1 MLHRNKAVLIAAL
14 LLLVSLAR
22 SQAEDYAARLKE
34 LQTQKAPDAQID
46 SLLDEWR
53 AKQPNDPE
61 AWITSANYYFNQS
74 VGPMISTKKPEK
86 GDFGLTNK
94 KTGKQSGSISFK
106 PGIAQTSRQASDLLA
121 EATGKFPDRLDIWC
135 GLTWMYQERGDFN
148 NEMATLEKMVAYA
161 REHPEGLKW
170 LKGEPIDEPADKF
183 VPEKLHSYAMYYE
196 KKDTPEDDER
206 FLNIAMF
213 SADRYPKHPYAFN
226 DVALYY
232 SNTRDKKKTREWL
245 EKAHQVDPKDGL
257 IMFNLGRISAEAGDK
272 AAARKWYEESIKAD
286 PEGDHAEPAKEA
298 LKKLKK

>member
-1 MLHRNKAVLIAAL
+1 MPHCNKTLLIAGL
-14 LLLVSLAR
+14 LLLSLAR

-34 LQTQKAPDAQID
+34 LQSQKAPGAQID

-74 VGPMISTKKPEK
+74 VGPMISTKPPEK
-86 GDFGLTNK
+86 GDYGLTNK

-106 PGIAQTSRQASDLLA
+106 PGVGQTSRQASDLLT

-135 GLTWMYQERGDFN
+135 GLTWMYQERGDFD
-148 NEMATLEKMVAYA
+148 NELATLKKIVAYA
-161 REHPEGLKW
+161 REHPTGLKW
-170 LKGEPIDEPADKF
+170 LKGEPITDPADKF
-183 VPEKLHSYAMYYE
+183 VPEKLHSYGMYYE
-196 KKDTPEDDER
+196 KKDTREDDQR
-206 FLNIAMF
+206 FLKIAMF
-213 SADRYPKHPYAFN
+213 ATEQYPNHPFAYN

-232 SNTRDKKKTREWL
+232 SNTGDRKKTREWL

-257 IMFNLGRISAEAGDK
+257 IIFNLGRISAEAGDK
-272 AAARKWYEESIKAD
+272 TAARKWYEESIKAD
-286 PEGDHAEPAKEA
+286 PEGDHAEAAKEA

>member
-1 MLHRNKAVLIAAL
+1 MLHRNKSLLIAGAL
-14 LLLVSLAR
+14 LLSLAR

-34 LQTQKAPDAQID
+34 LQSQKAPDAQID

-53 AKQPNDPE
+53 AKQPNDPD

-74 VGPMISTKKPEK
+74 VGPMISTKPPEK
-86 GDFGLTNK
+86 GDYGLTNK

-106 PGIAQTSRQASDLLA
+106 PGIAQTSRQASDLLQ

-135 GLTWMYQERGDFN
+135 GLTWMYQERGDFD
-148 NEMATLEKMVAYA
+148 NELATLKKMVAFA
-161 REHPEGLKW
+161 REHPTGLKW
-170 LKGEPIDEPADKF
+170 LKGEPITDAADKF
-183 VPEKLHSYAMYYE
+183 VPEKLHSYGIYYE
-196 KKDTPEDDER
+196 KKNTPEDDQR
-206 FLNIAMF
+206 FLKIAMF
-213 SADRYPKHPYAFN
+213 ATEQYPNHPFAYN

-232 SNTRDKKKTREWL
+232 SNTGDRKKTQEWL

-257 IMFNLGRISAEAGDK
+257 IIFNLGRISADVGDK

-286 PEGDHAEPAKEA
+286 PEGDHAEAAKEA